1 MVILRQKEFVSRKM
15 RLKVGVET
23 GKRNIKF
30 LGKLGKLAGKRVKET
45 GELMAIPSSNAVST
59 IARDVV
65 KENKRTLHF
74 MKDQA
79 KRVVDSRTPL
89 SKRLGVVAEFATDLN
104 PKTAIGKHLAA
115 EVYHTTGK
123 TGQDVVRGL
132 AEAATNPAKKVGAK
146 LADFRQGGHGGK
158 RLAGKWVGPGT
169 NKWCLGLAPDTVV
182 TSVGEQFENYK
193 GKKAL
198 QQEVEALVKSKD
210 GRRFARS
217 YDKIL
222 GRRLNRVYEGVHEA
236 ISDVPRRIDSIGTAI
251 GSVFRRPQAIPVAV
265 QI

>member
-23 GKRNIKF
+23 GKRNLKF
-30 LGKLGKLAGKRVKET
+30 LGRLGKLAGQRTAET
-45 GELMAIPSSNAVST
+45 GSLVMLPNGGAIQT
-59 IARDVV
+59 IAKDVV
-65 KENKRTLHF
+65 GENKRTLKF

-79 KRVVDSRTPL
+79 VKVVDRSTPL
-89 SKRLGVVAEFATDLN
+89 SKRLGVVTEFATDLN
-104 PKTAIGKHLAA
+104 PKTAFGKHLAA

-123 TGQDVVRGL
+123 TGKDVVQGL
-132 AEAATNPAKKVGAK
+132 SELATNPVKKVGEK

-169 NKWCLGLAPDTVV
+169 NKWCLGLAPDSVV

-193 GKKAL
+193 GKDIL
-198 QQEVEALVKSKD
+198 QHEVDALVNSKD

-217 YDKIL
+217 YDKLL
-222 GRRLNRVYEGVHEA
+222 GKRLNRVHEGVHKTVGSIPE
-236 ISDVPRRIDSIGTAI
+236 RIDSIGTAI
-251 GSVFRRPQAIPVAV
+251 GSIFRRPQLVPAMI
-265 QI
+265 